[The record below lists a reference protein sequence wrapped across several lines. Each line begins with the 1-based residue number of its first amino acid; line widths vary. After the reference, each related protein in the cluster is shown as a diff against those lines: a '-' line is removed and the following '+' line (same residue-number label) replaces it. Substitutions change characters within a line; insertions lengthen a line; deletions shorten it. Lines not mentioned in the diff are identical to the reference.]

1 MVDKEPAQWACVHA
15 GIFVPSLA
23 VGGALGR
30 LVGMLVNAAL
40 KSAGS
45 SMQVSLPSYA
55 VCHHMQAPSIPGCQ
69 G

>member
-1 MVDKEPAQWACVHA
+1 MVDKEEAQWACVRA

-40 KSAGS
+40 RSAGS
-45 SMQVSLPSYA
+45 SMQVSLPAYA
-55 VCHHMQAPSIPGCQ
+55 VCLHMT
-69 G
+69 